1 MIKRV
6 HKTIILFVV
15 LSLFATF
22 TKAFEKP
29 SDSLL
34 RVLRSEI
41 ARKKV
46 YDSQKEKHIAGLRQ
60 KLQAHEPLENRY
72 RAALGLFEAYRD
84 YRFDSTF
91 HYAKQLIEL
100 SLRMHDSR
108 RLAENQLRF
117 GTTLITSGMFKETFD
132 CLREI
137 DVRLLDAELRKSY
150 YVLYSWAW
158 SDLSKYNADRFYA
171 PEDRLKKFLYL
182 DSAILLTEQGSF
194 EQLILQAQR
203 NPGEGSHPS
212 KYYLQLMNRKLS
224 EHEEAMVATGLSRYR
239 TGEEKIRLLCTAAIN
254 DVRTSTYRAQ
264 AMLDLGNAL
273 FEQGNVNE
281 AYYFLQ
287 QAMDQANKFGARMQ
301 RYQVSRLLPVVAA
314 KRDLL
319 VRQEKAKFRT
329 ILVTIVVL
337 AVITGL
343 ICVIIFVQLKQVRAK
358 EQVIREKNK
367 LLAVKNM
374 ELWEAGRIKEE
385 YIGFFFTELSR
396 HIVKIQKLKH
406 NVQHRVK
413 SGSTDQLMRQ
423 LDKEDVNGDRRALF
437 HTFDQIF
444 LKLFPDF
451 VEVVNSMLAEADQLK
466 LKAGNT
472 MSTQLRILAL
482 MRLGINDNEKLAAIL
497 EYTVS
502 TVYTYRFRL
511 KSKALVPAED
521 FEQRVMG
528 IQITAEAV

>member
-1 MIKRV
+1 M
-6 HKTIILFVV
+6 KTIILFVI
-15 LSLFATF
+15 LSLSATF
-22 TKAFEKP
+22 TRASERP

-34 RVLRSEI
+34 HVLRSEI

-46 YDSQKEKHIAGLRQ
+46 YDSKKDKHIAGLRQ
-60 KLQAHEPLENRY
+60 KLQVDQPLENRY
-72 RAALGLFEAYRD
+72 RATLGLFEAYRN
-84 YRFDSTF
+84 YQFDSTF
-91 HYAKQLIEL
+91 HYAKQLIQL
-100 SLRMHDSR
+100 SLSMHDSR
-108 RLAENQLRF
+108 RLSENQLRF

-171 PEDRLKKFLYL
+171 PEDREKKFLYL
-182 DSAILLTEQGSF
+182 DSAIALTKQGSF
-194 EQLILQAQR
+194 EQLILKAQR
-203 NPGEGSHPS
+203 NFGEGSHPS

-239 TGEEKIRLLCTAAIN
+239 TGEEKIRLLGTAAIN

-264 AMLDLGNAL
+264 AMLDLGNTL
-273 FEQGNVNE
+273 YEQEKVNE
-281 AYYFLQ
+281 AYFFLQ

-301 RYQVSRLLPVVAA
+301 RYEVSRLLPVVAA

-319 VRQEKAKFRT
+319 VRQEKAHFRT
-329 ILVTIVVL
+329 ILASIVVL
-337 AVITGL
+337 AVIIAL
-343 ICVIIFVQLKQVRAK
+343 ICIIIFVQLKQVRAK
-358 EQVIREKNK
+358 EQVIRENNK
-367 LLAVKNM
+367 LLAEKNRQ
-374 ELWEAGRIKEE
+374 LWEAGRIKEE
-385 YIGFFFTELSR
+385 YIGFFFAELSR
-396 HIVKIQKLKH
+396 HILKLQKLKH
-406 NVQHRVK
+406 NIQRRVK
-413 SGSTDQLMRQ
+413 SGSTEELMRQ
-423 LDKEDVNGDRRALF
+423 LDKVDVNEERRELF

-451 VEVVNSMLAEADQLK
+451 VEVVNSMLADEDQLK
-466 LKAGNT
+466 PKAENT
-472 MSTQLRILAL
+472 LSTQLRILAL
-482 MRLGINDNEKLAAIL
+482 MRLGINNNQKLAAIL
-497 EYTVS
+497 EHTVS

-528 IQITAEAV
+528 IQIAPEAV